1 MIELQIRQ
9 HCNNHGLNR
18 AFHRESNEIID
29 YFHLCESSNQQQ
41 LMTLNT
47 DQGMDEAQQRKQA
60 LNNHRMKNALFQ
72 GYICTNRISFDLFI
86 SVLCEIKEK
95 SQLSQRSP
103 ADEDPPDPQQL
114 RLDRMLES
122 EGVIGNEAGKYFS
135 IFYNNF

>member
-1 MIELQIRQ
+1 MLELQIRQ
-9 HCNNHGLNR
+9 HCNNQGLNR
-18 AFHRESNEIID
+18 AFHQDSNEIID
-29 YFHLCESSNQQQ
+29 YFHLFESSNQQQ

-72 GYICTNRISFDLFI
+72 GYICTNRFSFDLFN

-122 EGVIGNEAGKYFS
+122 EGVIGNEAGKFFA
-135 IFYNNF
+135 IRL